1 MDTPTKM
8 KTRDFLGNELNVGDE
23 VIYVEKGYRNFAKG
37 RISRI
42 TPNQTVILDIIH
54 PNIANYATTL
64 KQTGSQLIK
73 ISQ

>member
-1 MDTPTKM
+1 MGTTNNKM
-8 KTRDFLGNELNVGDE
+8 TTHDFLGNELNVGDE
-23 VIYVEKGYRNFAKG
+23 VIYVEAGYRNFAKG
-37 RISRI
+37 KIVKI
-42 TPNQTVILDIIH
+42 TPKTVILDIIH